1 MLSDKNQKFY
11 HTFLES
17 HIYRNKILAYKALR
31 KQLYHIFLELH
42 INQEKK
48 SKEQY
53 QNTRI

>member
-1 MLSDKNQKFY
+1 MLADKNQKFY

-17 HIYRNKILAYKALR
+17 YIYRNKILAYKALR